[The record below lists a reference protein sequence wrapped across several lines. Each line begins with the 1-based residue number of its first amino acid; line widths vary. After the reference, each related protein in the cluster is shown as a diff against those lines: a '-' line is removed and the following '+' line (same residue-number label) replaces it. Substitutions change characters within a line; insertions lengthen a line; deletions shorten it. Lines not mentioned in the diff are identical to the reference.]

1 MSGTMRTMDPER
13 ARLMERYR
21 DGAAALRGVLADVTD
36 EELDRPAPDGGWTA
50 RQVAHHVAESE
61 ASAFVRLRRL
71 VAEDAPAIVG
81 YDEEL
86 YARRNH
92 YDRPI
97 ASALAVVEA
106 VRASSLELLASL
118 TPAEWEH
125 AGTHSESGR
134 YSVDDWLRTY
144 ATHPYDHAE
153 QVRQALGR

>member
-1 MSGTMRTMDPER
+1 MD
-13 ARLMERYR
+13 RYR
-21 DGAAALRGVLADVTD
+21 DGAATLRAAFAAATE

-50 RQVAHHVAESE
+50 RQIAHHVAESE
-61 ASAFVRLRRL
+61 ANAFVRLRRL
-71 VAEDAPAIVG
+71 VAEDAPVIVG

-97 ASALAVVEA
+97 ASALAVVDA

-144 ATHPYDHAE
+144 AAHPHDHAD
-153 QVRQALGR
+153 QVRRALGR